1 MKKLKSIDAYWQLFE
16 TGRPRGFKDLSEKD
30 RQFVLDS
37 FYAGAICVIEMLR
50 TKQGRAMVSNLE
62 ILQEITADVNSLAH
76 ARAMEAMLGIPN
88 GEMVT
93 EILEERRKRGLNIE
107 Q

>member
-1 MKKLKSIDAYWQLFE
+1 MKRLKSIDAYWQLFE
-16 TGRPRGFKDLSEKD
+16 TSRPRGFEDLSETE

-50 TKQGRAMVSNLE
+50 TKRGRTLAGNAA
-62 ILQEITADVNSLAH
+62 ILREITVDVNCISH
-76 ARAMEAMLGIPN
+76 ARAMEYMLGIPN

-93 EILEERRKRGLNIE
+93 EILEGRRKRVLNKKE
-107 Q
+107 